1 MLEVTICH
9 EFGGRRSA
17 HPGFSLG
24 VEFVAPQGITVLFG
38 PSGSGKSSILRAIAG
53 LLQPQ
58 RGRIIFGDQV
68 FFDGARGV
76 FIPPQGRRLGYVT
89 QGYGLFPHLTVAEN
103 IGFGLHRWP
112 ASRRRERVRA
122 LVAQFALSSLV
133 NLGIDQISGGQ
144 AQRVAIARALA
155 PDPQLLL
162 LDEPFSALDEDLRG
176 YLQGELRQVQQRS
189 QVPMILVTHSRREA
203 IALADQVVQLAGG
216 QVVAVGSGAIL
227 G

>member
-1 MLEVTICH
+1 M
-9 EFGGRRSA
+9 
-17 HPGFSLG
+17 
-24 VEFVAPQGITVLFG
+24 
-38 PSGSGKSSILRAIAG
+38 
-53 LLQPQ
+53 
-58 RGRIIFGDQV
+58 
-68 FFDGARGV
+68 
-76 FIPPQGRRLGYVT
+76 
-89 QGYGLFPHLTVAEN
+89 
-103 IGFGLHRWP
+103 
-112 ASRRRERVRA
+112 
-122 LVAQFALSSLV
+122 AQFALSSLV